1 METVLVKALSFILI
15 ILCAYALKRAGIF
28 CKEDNRIVMKLIL
41 NVTLPAAVV
50 AGFGGYTR
58 DLSLVLA
65 AFLGFGLNVVMMLA
79 GYLAAYRKSR
89 EEQTFNIVNYS
100 GYNIGTFAMPYLQS
114 FLGNAGTIVACIFDA
129 GNALMCTGLT
139 YAFAAGFCGKQ
150 VERGL
155 GAFAV
160 RLFASV
166 PFDVYGIMLAL
177 YVLDVHLPE
186 PVYRIA
192 SAFGSGNAF
201 LAMFMIGLAFEL
213 KLERDQVRD
222 VAWALIIR
230 FGCAAVFA
238 LGIYYL
244 TSWPR
249 TVRQTLALI
258 VFAPVSAMTVINTQ
272 RCGGDTEKAGVIS
285 SLSILTG
292 IIVITS
298 LVIRWNLSQ

>member
-1 METVLVKALSFILI
+1 M
-15 ILCAYALKRAGIF
+15 
-28 CKEDNRIVMKLIL
+28 
-41 NVTLPAAVV
+41 
-50 AGFGGYTR
+50 
-58 DLSLVLA
+58 
-65 AFLGFGLNVVMMLA
+65 
-79 GYLAAYRKSR
+79 
-89 EEQTFNIVNYS
+89 
-100 GYNIGTFAMPYLQS
+100 
-114 FLGNAGTIVACIFDA
+114 ACIFDA

-222 VAWALIIR
+222 VARALIIR

>member
-1 METVLVKALSFILI
+1 MRLLTEIYHAIRGEVGPGYPVLI
-15 ILCAYALKRAGIF
+15 
-28 CKEDNRIVMKLIL
+28 
-41 NVTLPAAVV
+41 
-50 AGFGGYTR
+50 

-100 GYNIGTFAMPYLQS
+100 GYNIGTFAMPYLHS

-166 PFDVYGIMLAL
+166 PFDVYGIDLVKRLRRKLKEAGCS
-177 YVLDVHLPE
+177 
-186 PVYRIA
+186 A
-192 SAFGSGNAF
+192 SVKTVWGFGF
-201 LAMFMIGLAFEL
+201 R
-213 KLERDQVRD
+213 LE
-222 VAWALIIR
+222 
-230 FGCAAVFA
+230 
-238 LGIYYL
+238 
-244 TSWPR
+244 
-249 TVRQTLALI
+249 
-258 VFAPVSAMTVINTQ
+258 
-272 RCGGDTEKAGVIS
+272 GGKEGET
-285 SLSILTG
+285 
-292 IIVITS
+292 
-298 LVIRWNLSQ
+298 